1 MVTLGIDASTT
12 CVGYAFTED
21 NKILDMG
28 FIDIK
33 KEKSP
38 KEKVFKVL
46 EFLNNISYLNKIEK
60 INVEDNLSG
69 FAGGRTSQQ
78 VIVKLA
84 KFNAIL
90 CFVLEDEFNI
100 EVNSINPMTARK
112 NVFGKARVKG
122 IKAKDFVYG
131 WNIYDSKRP
140 SGSITGRYMLIA
152 NSSDAEYTT
161 SVVHI
166 DLTST
171 GFSFPNGYDGTNK
184 SSGEYIYIAFKIN

>member
-1 MVTLGIDASTT
+1 MVTLGLDISTT

-21 NKILDMG
+21 KKILDMG

-33 KEKSP
+33 KQTTP

-46 EFLNNISYLNKIEK
+46 DFLNNNSYIDDVTD

-90 CFVLEDEFNI
+90 CFMLE
-100 EVNSINPMTARK
+100 EVFGMEVHNINPMTARK
-112 NVFGKARVKG
+112 NVFGKARIKG
-122 IKAKDFVYG
+122 IKAKDFVKGQVEKLYETKKWCKTTTRG
-131 WNIYDSKRP
+131 NWDKRNID
-140 SGSITGRYMLIA
+140 M
-152 NSSDAEYTT
+152 
-161 SVVHI
+161 
-166 DLTST
+166 
-171 GFSFPNGYDGTNK
+171 YDGLVMSLFEK
-184 SSGEYIYIAFKIN
+184 KA